1 MRRQAALFFSSEK
14 VPVHRPCPVTTVSDG
29 IARAEDRF
37 YSKEGDYEPSKIC
50 TRFGCR
56 GLRAIFQPRLEFN
69 RKGAPALPAESRPP
83 RELEADI
90 VIVGGGTGGCAAALA
105 AARNGR
111 RVIMLEETDWVGGQ
125 LTAQAV
131 PPDEHPWIEQFGA
144 TRAYRDYR
152 DRVREYYRRNYPLT
166 PQARARWNLNP
177 GNGSVSPLCHEFR
190 VGLAVLNE
198 MLAPF
203 ASGGKLTILLN
214 HKAVSA
220 DTQGDVVRA
229 VTVKNLD
236 SGNLLT
242 LAAPLFIDAT
252 ELGDMLPLTK
262 TEYLTGAESQKQ
274 TGEPHAA
281 AEPQPQNMQGIT
293 FCFAIDYLAGE
304 DHTIEKPTEYG
315 FWHDYVP
322 KLTPPWPGR
331 LLNFVATEPKSGQL
345 RPMTFDPGR
354 QDAGLP
360 GAASFSTRGSLWIY
374 RRIADQQNFA
384 SDTYE
389 GSISLVNWPMND
401 YWLGNVCEVSEQEA
415 AQNIRRAKQLS
426 LALLYWLQTEAPR
439 PDGGAGWRG
448 LRLRKDIVGTE
459 DGLAKYAYIREGRRI
474 KAEFTILEQHVGT
487 EARMKLTGKSREEV
501 TAEPFA
507 DSVGVGSYR
516 IDLHP
521 STGGTNYIDISSLP
535 YRIPLG
541 AFIPQRVENLLPACK
556 NIGTTHITNGCYR
569 LHPPEWNIG
578 ESAGMLAAYCL
589 EKRVKPRQ
597 VRNTPEMLAD
607 FQKVLQSQGIEI
619 HWPQTE
625 PR

>member
-1 MRRQAALFFSSEK
+1 MNRRRFARNLGVGASAILSS
-14 VPVHRPCPVTTVSDG
+14 
-29 IARAEDRF
+29 
-37 YSKEGDYEPSKIC
+37 
-50 TRFGCR
+50 R
-56 GLRAIFQPRLEFN
+56 GLNLAA
-69 RKGAPALPAESRPP
+69 KVATALPTEGRGP
-83 RELEADI
+83 RELKADI

-111 RVIMLEETDWVGGQ
+111 RVIMLEETDWIGGQ
-125 LTAQAV
+125 LTSQAV

-144 TRAYRDYR
+144 TRSYRDYR

-177 GNGSVSPLCHEFR
+177 GNGWVSPLCHEFR

-203 ASGGKLTILLN
+203 GSGGRLTILLK

-220 DTQGDVVRA
+220 DTQGDEVRA
-229 VTVKNLD
+229 VTVKDLEN
-236 SGNLLT
+236 GNLLT
-242 LAAPLFIDAT
+242 LSAPFFIDAT

-262 TEYLTGAESQKQ
+262 TEYVTGAESQKQ

-293 FCFAIDYLAGE
+293 FCFAIDHLPGQ
-304 DHTIEKPTEYG
+304 DHTIEKPAEYD

-331 LLNFVATEPKSGQL
+331 LLSLVAIEPRSLKAFQF
-345 RPMTFDPGR
+345 PFDPNT
-354 QDAGLP
+354 QDTGPLGP
-360 GAASFSTRGSLWIY
+360 SRPEDHTNRWGF

-384 SDTYE
+384 PGTYQS
-389 GSISLVNWPMND
+389 SISLVNWWEND
-401 YWLGNVCEVSEQEA
+401 YWLGNVCEVSEEEA
-415 AQNIRRAKQLS
+415 ARNLQRAKQLS
-426 LALLYWLQTEAPR
+426 LSLLYWLQTEAPR
-439 PDGGAGWRG
+439 PDGGAGWPG
-448 LRLRKDIVGTE
+448 LRLRKDIVGTV
-459 DGLAKYAYIREGRRI
+459 DGLAKYPYIREARRI
-474 KAEFTILEQHVGT
+474 KAEFTVLEQHVGT

-507 DSVGVGSYR
+507 DSVGVGSYK

-521 STGGTNYIDISSLP
+521 STGGNNCIDVSSLP

-541 AFIPQRVENLLPACK
+541 ALIPQRVENLLPACK

-578 ESAGMLAAYCL
+578 ESAGMLATYCL
-589 EKRVKPRQ
+589 EKGVKPRQ

-607 FQKVLQSQGIEI
+607 FQKVLQAQGIEI